1 MAGIKVTTNLA
12 RLRHKV
18 GPSAF
23 KAGQRALANQVGMD
37 SNRFVPKGPP
47 NAGTL
52 RSAQVIAADGSF
64 VSWNAPYAHRQFTAP
79 AGWNYTTPGTGPRWT
94 ELAEAK
100 YMDSWKKVFIKGAD
114 L

>member
-1 MAGIKVTTNLA
+1 MAGIKVMTNVA

-23 KAGQRALANQVGMD
+23 IAGQRALANQVGMD

-64 VSWNAPYAHRQFTAP
+64 VSWNAPYAPRQSTAP
-79 AGWNYTTPGTGPRWT
+79 AGWNYTTPGPGPRST
-94 ELAEAK
+94 ELAAAK
-100 YMDSWKKVFIKGAD
+100 YMDRW
-114 L
+114 